1 MAPTHT
7 PIRNRRAFLRIG
19 TVGLC
24 LAALAACGAPSPSTS
39 NLTDAERAA
48 YEAKG
53 AEMAAAMA
61 TGNVSKLKGGMMI
74 NGRVKWF
81 NAVKGFGFIEIESG
95 ADVFVHFSAIQGGTS
110 LQEGQEV
117 EFTMVQGAKGPQA
130 ENVQGK

>member
-1 MAPTHT
+1 MEPTHSPT
-7 PIRNRRAFLRIG
+7 CNRRAFLRIG
-19 TVGLC
+19 TIGLG
-24 LAALAACGAPSPSTS
+24 LAALAACGARTPSTS

-53 AEMAAAMA
+53 AEMAASLAPG
-61 TGNVSKLKGGMMI
+61 TVSKLKGGMRM

-81 NAVKGFGFIEIESG
+81 NAVRGYGFIEHESG
-95 ADVFVHFSAIQGGTS
+95 PDVFVHFSSIQGGTS

-117 EFTMVQGAKGPQA
+117 EFTMVQGTKGLQA